1 VFHFHPSRENHQLGH
16 RCCLF
21 HVDAVVDRDAR
32 LQVRDIDESRTQ
44 IFAEAFELGGALCG
58 GTCWPGFNAQEHKH
72 DDRSHDERDKSESD
86 WPGKSCLR
94 RREFLH
100 RAQITA
106 KKVPPPTPDGREG
119 RLFPPE
125 QSWKTLRLVIE
136 LTAGGNKIL
145 HELMRGAIEFAKKMS
160 IFLTDELD
168 RGRAERS
175 KGRWSLRKLAQRV
188 LVLHAQSG

>member
-1 VFHFHPSRENHQLGH
+1 MFHFHPSRENHQLAH

-58 GTCWPGFNAQEHKH
+58 GTCWPGFNAQE
-72 DDRSHDERDKSESD
+72 
-86 WPGKSCLR
+86 
-94 RREFLH
+94 
-100 RAQITA
+100 
-106 KKVPPPTPDGREG
+106 PTHDGREG

-145 HELMRGAIEFAKKMS
+145 HELMRGATGFAKKMS
-160 IFLTDELD
+160 IFLTHELD
-168 RGRAERS
+168 RGRAEGS
-175 KGRWSLRKLAQRV
+175 KRRWSLRKLAQRV
-188 LVLHAQSG
+188 L

>member
-1 VFHFHPSRENHQLGH
+1 MFHFHPSRENHQLAH

-125 QSWKTLRLVIE
+125 QSWKTLTLVNE
-136 LTAGGNKIL
+136 LTAGGNKFL
-145 HELMRGAIEFAKKMS
+145 PELIRSAAGIAKEMS
-160 IFLTDELD
+160 SF
-168 RGRAERS
+168 RAHRLNLSRS
-175 KGRWSLRKLAQRV
+175 CLQTECGPCAFSL
-188 LVLHAQSG
+188 GGF